1 MEGETK
7 QQQQQQQQEETFH
20 IIHNAKYGGY
30 GFSDTAKEL
39 YCSVK
44 GLEPCSIDYDATRTD
59 PVMVGIVKRLGP
71 LANSKFSD
79 LRISDL
85 PKKYDGFYFIE
96 EYDGSEDITI
106 DHSLYKL
113 ETIREELEDG
123 EKSAEERL
131 EKVKEIL
138 GWKLEEGLA
147 LMGLEGRQFY
157 DEKQ

>member
-1 MEGETK
+1 MIMEGETK
-7 QQQQQQQQEETFH
+7 QQQQQEKTFH

-59 PVMVGIVKRLGP
+59 PVMVGIVKRLGR
-71 LANSKFSD
+71 LVNSDFSD
-79 LRISDL
+79 LRIL
-85 PKKYDGFYFIE
+85 ELLKKYDGFYFIE

-113 ETIREELEDG
+113 ETIREELEDE

-131 EKVKEIL
+131 ERVKEIL

-157 DEKQ
+157 EA

>member
-7 QQQQQQQQEETFH
+7 QQQQQEKTFH

-71 LANSKFSD
+71 LANSDFSD
-79 LRISDL
+79 LRILEL

-131 EKVKEIL
+131 ERVKEIL

-147 LMGLEGRQFY
+147 LMGLESRQFY
-157 DEKQ
+157 NEEE